1 MSQSVTGIRQTCDI
15 LLSSVPHFDGVLRIS
30 ATSPKLSRSRTSI
43 GHEMTS
49 TTSPSE
55 SPTNQP
61 EAVQPTKEIFR
72 VPFWTRRLLSNKD
85 EDHEIAY
92 SLQVKGATEG
102 AVRWAIYSTILCGVG
117 HLYWPFFRKQT
128 LAFKGFLVSS
138 ATMSGMVIWA
148 DYYLL
153 RHEKKIRRADD
164 MMRRQARKELGERGI
179 IATETELNK
188 WKQEQLASIRNQSS
202 STNH

>member
-1 MSQSVTGIRQTCDI
+1 M
-15 LLSSVPHFDGVLRIS
+15 HS
-30 ATSPKLSRSRTSI
+30 A
-43 GHEMTS
+43 
-49 TTSPSE
+49 SPST
-55 SPTNQP
+55 SSTDTGHPQP
-61 EAVQPTKEIFR
+61 DKPANEILR

-85 EDHEIAY
+85 EDHQIAY

-102 AVRWAIYSTILCGVG
+102 GIRWATYSTILCGIG

-164 MMRRQARKELGERGI
+164 MMRRQARQELGERGI

-188 WKQEQLASIRNQSS
+188 WKQEQLANIKNQTSG
-202 STNH
+202 TM